1 MKSDTFVVLSS
12 MLESAKCLDDSLRNE
27 LCYVIM
33 EYGFNGELVESSPI
47 IKAIMMSIIP
57 NINSS
62 KSRYKASVDN
72 GKLGGRPP
80 KHKPNDNLDKPNDN
94 LEETKTKPNS
104 NLDKD
109 KDKDKDVDKDKVIK
123 QFTFSLTTSKL
134 LSSTSKEYQTNLQE
148 YINTSNHSMSYEDF
162 YTQCEM
168 KPYKYKNFKMAYD
181 TWNKNSKQPMKS
193 FKQQDKEKASNTV
206 DTYMNNN
213 FNIRNHLGSSEQE
226 VEVISYDR
234 N

>member
-12 MLESAKCLDDSLRNE
+12 MLESAKCLDDNLRNE

-80 KHKPNDNLDKPNDN
+80 KPKPNDNLDKPNDN
-94 LEETKTKPNS
+94 LEETKPKPRP

-109 KDKDKDVDKDKVIK
+109 KDKDKDVDKDIVKREVGFKKPTLDDLQNRISEMNYQVDAIKFFNYYESNGWKVGRNK
-123 QFTFSLTTSKL
+123 MKCWKSALTTW
-134 LSSTSKEYQTNLQE
+134 N
-148 YINTSNHSMSYEDF
+148 SN
-162 YTQCEM
+162 
-168 KPYKYKNFKMAYD
+168 ND
-181 TWNKNSKQPMKS
+181 TKQQPKS
-193 FKQQDKEKASNTV
+193 FKQQDKEAIDSSIDNYYRMKEQGFNLQEELIKQAELEKKGNT
-206 DTYMNNN
+206 YELN
-213 FNIRNHLGSSEQE
+213 
-226 VEVISYDR
+226 
-234 N
+234 

>member
-12 MLESAKCLDDSLRNE
+12 MLESAKCLDDDLRNE

-104 NLDKD
+104 NLEETKTKPNSNLDKD
-109 KDKDKDVDKDKVIK
+109 KDKDKDVDKDIIK
-123 QFTFSLTTSKL
+123 RAVGFKKPTLYELNNRILEMDYQVDAIKFSTI
-134 LSSTSKEYQTNLQE
+134 TNL
-148 YINTSNHSMSYEDF
+148 TDG
-162 YTQCEM
+162 
-168 KPYKYKNFKMAYD
+168 
-181 TWNKNSKQPMKS
+181 KS
-193 FKQQDKEKASNTV
+193 GEIK
-206 DTYMNNN
+206 
-213 FNIRNHLGSSEQE
+213 
-226 VEVISYDR
+226 
-234 N
+234 